1 MAKVLTLGEIM
12 LRLSTVES
20 RLAETSEM
28 QAHYGGGEA
37 NVAISLANFGHQAY
51 FASKVPDNAL
61 GLAVKRHLNR
71 FGVHTDYLLFGGQR
85 LGIYFLEQ
93 GVGIKAA
100 NVVYDRA
107 YSSFSQMKENEWE
120 RLDLFAGVDLFHLS
134 GITPALSPAWVELL
148 IKLMQEAKSR
158 KVKISFDINF
168 RGKLWSQAQ
177 ASVALK
183 QILPYVDYLSAGKL
197 DAQYLLGIE
206 NAQDLSLEQCYQE
219 MQKLYPNIQ
228 VIYSTNRTILSAKH
242 NQLQGTIYAQNQY
255 YKSEVI
261 DIPDIIDRVGG
272 GDAYSAGILHGL
284 LSGYSTQETVNF
296 ATAASALKHMVY
308 GDCNQFTLEE
318 VQAYLENGS
327 SKINR

>member
-61 GLAVKRHLNR
+61 GLAVKHHLNR

-120 RLDLFAGVDLFHLS
+120 RLDLFAGIDLFHLS

-219 MQKLYPNIQ
+219 IKKRYPNIQ

-242 NQLQGTIYAQNQY
+242 NQLQGTIYSQNQY

-284 LSGYSTQETVNF
+284 LSGYSAQEIVNF

-318 VQAYLENGS
+318 VQAYLKNGS

>member
-284 LSGYSTQETVNF
+284 LSGYSAQEIVNF

-318 VQAYLENGS
+318 VQAYLKNGS

>member
-93 GVGIKAA
+93 GFGIKAA

-284 LSGYSTQETVNF
+284 LSGYSAQETVNF

>member
-61 GLAVKRHLNR
+61 GLAVKHHLNR

-93 GVGIKAA
+93 GFGIKAA

-120 RLDLFAGVDLFHLS
+120 RLDLFAGIDLFHLS

-219 MQKLYPNIQ
+219 IKKRYPNIQ

-242 NQLQGTIYAQNQY
+242 NQLQGTIYSQNQY

-284 LSGYSTQETVNF
+284 LSGYSAQEIVNF

-318 VQAYLENGS
+318 VQVYLENGS

>member
-1 MAKVLTLGEIM
+1 M
-12 LRLSTVES
+12 
-20 RLAETSEM
+20 
-28 QAHYGGGEA
+28 
-37 NVAISLANFGHQAY
+37 
-51 FASKVPDNAL
+51 
-61 GLAVKRHLNR
+61 
-71 FGVHTDYLLFGGQR
+71 
-85 LGIYFLEQ
+85 
-93 GVGIKAA
+93 
-100 NVVYDRA
+100 VYDRA

-120 RLDLFAGVDLFHLS
+120 RLDLFAGIDLFHLS

-219 MQKLYPNIQ
+219 IKKRYPNIQ

-242 NQLQGTIYAQNQY
+242 NQLQGTIYSQNQY

-284 LSGYSTQETVNF
+284 LSGYSAQEIVNF

-318 VQAYLENGS
+318 VQAYLKNGS

>member
-1 MAKVLTLGEIM
+1 M

-284 LSGYSTQETVNF
+284 LSGYSAQETVNF

>member
-51 FASKVPDNAL
+51 FASKVPDNTL
-61 GLAVKRHLNR
+61 GLAVKHHLNR

-93 GVGIKAA
+93 GFGIKAA

-120 RLDLFAGVDLFHLS
+120 RLDLFAGIDLFHLS

-219 MQKLYPNIQ
+219 IKKRYPNIQ

-242 NQLQGTIYAQNQY
+242 NQLQGTIYSQNQY

-284 LSGYSTQETVNF
+284 LSGYSAQEIVNF

-318 VQAYLENGS
+318 VQAYLKNGS

>member
-242 NQLQGTIYAQNQY
+242 NQLQGTIYSQNQY

-284 LSGYSTQETVNF
+284 LSGYSAQETVNF

-318 VQAYLENGS
+318 VQAYLKNGS

>member
-1 MAKVLTLGEIM
+1 MAEVLTLGEIM
-12 LRLSTVES
+12 LRLSTKEN
-20 RLAETSEM
+20 RLACTDELL
-28 QAHYGGGEA
+28 AHYGGGEA

-71 FGVHTDYLLFGGQR
+71 FGVHTDFLLFGGQR

-100 NVVYDRA
+100 NVIYDRA
-107 YSSFSQMKENEWE
+107 FSSFSQMAANEWE
-120 RLDLFAGVDLFHLS
+120 RMDLFAGIDLFHLS
-134 GITPALSPAWVELL
+134 GITPALSPAWLELL

-158 KVKISFDINF
+158 GVKISFDINF

-177 ASVALK
+177 AAEALK
-183 QILPYVDYLSAGKL
+183 QILPYVDYLSAGRL
-197 DAQYLLGIE
+197 DAKYLLGIKHAE
-206 NAQDLSLEQCYQE
+206 LLPLEQCYQE
-219 MQKLYPNIQ
+219 MQRLYPNIQ

-242 NQLQGTIYAQNQY
+242 NQLQGTLYYQNAY
-255 YKSEVI
+255 YESKVI
-261 DIPDIIDRVGG
+261 DIPEIVDRVGG

-284 LSGYSTQETVNF
+284 LSECEPQVIVDF

-318 VQAYLENGS
+318 VQAYLKNDS
-327 SKINR
+327 SKMNR

>member
-37 NVAISLANFGHQAY
+37 NVAISLVNFGHQAY

-61 GLAVKRHLNR
+61 GLAVKHHLNR

-93 GVGIKAA
+93 GFGIKAA

-120 RLDLFAGVDLFHLS
+120 RLDLFAGIDLFHLS
-134 GITPALSPAWVELL
+134 GITPALSLAWVELL

-219 MQKLYPNIQ
+219 IKKRYPNIQ

-242 NQLQGTIYAQNQY
+242 NQLQGTIYSQNQY

-284 LSGYSTQETVNF
+284 LSGYSAQEIVNF

-318 VQAYLENGS
+318 VQAYLKNGS

>member
-93 GVGIKAA
+93 GFGIKAA

-177 ASVALK
+177 ASVDLK

-242 NQLQGTIYAQNQY
+242 NQLQGTIYSQNQY

-284 LSGYSTQETVNF
+284 LSGYSAQETVNF

-308 GDCNQFTLEE
+308 GDGNQFTLEE
-318 VQAYLENGS
+318 VQAYLKNGS

>member
-242 NQLQGTIYAQNQY
+242 NRLQGTIYAQNQY
-255 YKSEVI
+255 YESEVI

-284 LSGYSTQETVNF
+284 LSGYSAQETVNF

>member
-1 MAKVLTLGEIM
+1 M
-12 LRLSTVES
+12 
-20 RLAETSEM
+20 
-28 QAHYGGGEA
+28 
-37 NVAISLANFGHQAY
+37 
-51 FASKVPDNAL
+51 
-61 GLAVKRHLNR
+61 
-71 FGVHTDYLLFGGQR
+71 
-85 LGIYFLEQ
+85 
-93 GVGIKAA
+93 
-100 NVVYDRA
+100 
-107 YSSFSQMKENEWE
+107 
-120 RLDLFAGVDLFHLS
+120 
-134 GITPALSPAWVELL
+134 
-148 IKLMQEAKSR
+148 
-158 KVKISFDINF
+158 
-168 RGKLWSQAQ
+168 
-177 ASVALK
+177 
-183 QILPYVDYLSAGKL
+183 
-197 DAQYLLGIE
+197 LGIE

-255 YKSEVI
+255 YESEVI

-284 LSGYSTQETVNF
+284 LSGYSAQETVNF

>member
-177 ASVALK
+177 ASVDLK

-242 NQLQGTIYAQNQY
+242 NQLQGTIYSQNQY

-284 LSGYSTQETVNF
+284 LSGYSAQEIVNF

-318 VQAYLENGS
+318 VQAYLKNGS

>member
-61 GLAVKRHLNR
+61 GLAVKHHLNR

-93 GVGIKAA
+93 GFGIKAA
-100 NVVYDRA
+100 NVVYDHA

-120 RLDLFAGVDLFHLS
+120 RLDLFAGIDLFHLS

-219 MQKLYPNIQ
+219 IKKRYPNIQ

-242 NQLQGTIYAQNQY
+242 NQLQGTIYSQNQY

-284 LSGYSTQETVNF
+284 LSGYSAQEIVNF

-318 VQAYLENGS
+318 VQAYLKNGS

>member
-107 YSSFSQMKENEWE
+107 YSSYSQMKENEWE

-219 MQKLYPNIQ
+219 MQKLYQNIQ

-242 NQLQGTIYAQNQY
+242 NQLQGTIYSQNQY

-284 LSGYSTQETVNF
+284 LSGYSAQETVNF

-318 VQAYLENGS
+318 VQAYLKNGS

>member
-61 GLAVKRHLNR
+61 GLAVKHHLNR

-120 RLDLFAGVDLFHLS
+120 RLDLFAGIDLFHLS

-284 LSGYSTQETVNF
+284 LSGYSAQETVNF

>member
-242 NQLQGTIYAQNQY
+242 NQLQGTIYSQNQY

-284 LSGYSTQETVNF
+284 LSGYSAQETVNF

>member
-61 GLAVKRHLNR
+61 GLAVKRHLSR
-71 FGVHTDYLLFGGQR
+71 FGVHTDYLLYGGQR

-120 RLDLFAGVDLFHLS
+120 RLDLFAGIDLFHLS

-255 YKSEVI
+255 YESEVI

-284 LSGYSTQETVNF
+284 LSGYSAQETVNF

>member
-158 KVKISFDINF
+158 KVKISFDVNF

-284 LSGYSTQETVNF
+284 LSGYSAQETVNF

-308 GDCNQFTLEE
+308 GDCNQFTLAE

>member
-61 GLAVKRHLNR
+61 GLAVKHHLNR

-93 GVGIKAA
+93 GFGIKAA

-120 RLDLFAGVDLFHLS
+120 RLDLFAGIDLFHLS

-219 MQKLYPNIQ
+219 IKKRYPNIQ

-242 NQLQGTIYAQNQY
+242 NQLQGTIYSQNQY

-284 LSGYSTQETVNF
+284 LSGYSAQEIVNF
-296 ATAASALKHMVY
+296 ATAASALKYMVY

-318 VQAYLENGS
+318 VQAYLKNGS

>member
-71 FGVHTDYLLFGGQR
+71 FGVHTDYLLFGSQR

-284 LSGYSTQETVNF
+284 LSGYSAQETVNF

>member
-61 GLAVKRHLNR
+61 GLAVKHHLNR

-120 RLDLFAGVDLFHLS
+120 RLDLFAGIDLFHLS

-255 YKSEVI
+255 YESEVI

-284 LSGYSTQETVNF
+284 LSGYSAQETVNF

-308 GDCNQFTLEE
+308 GDCNQFTLAE

>member
-120 RLDLFAGVDLFHLS
+120 RLDLFAGIDLFHLS

-242 NQLQGTIYAQNQY
+242 NRLQGTIYAQNQY
-255 YKSEVI
+255 YESEVI

-284 LSGYSTQETVNF
+284 LSGYSAQETVNF

>member
-120 RLDLFAGVDLFHLS
+120 RLDLFAGIDLFHLS

-284 LSGYSTQETVNF
+284 LSGYSAQETVNF

>member
-61 GLAVKRHLNR
+61 GLAVKHHLNR

-93 GVGIKAA
+93 GFGIKAA

-120 RLDLFAGVDLFHLS
+120 RLDLFAGIDLFHLS

-219 MQKLYPNIQ
+219 IKKRYPIIQ

-242 NQLQGTIYAQNQY
+242 NQLQGTIYSQNQY

-284 LSGYSTQETVNF
+284 LSGYSAQEIVNF

-318 VQAYLENGS
+318 VQAYLKNGS

>member
-120 RLDLFAGVDLFHLS
+120 RLDLFAGIDLFHLS

-206 NAQDLSLEQCYQE
+206 NAKDLSLEQCYQE
-219 MQKLYPNIQ
+219 MHKLYPNIQ

-255 YKSEVI
+255 YESEVI

-284 LSGYSTQETVNF
+284 LSGYSAQETVNF

-318 VQAYLENGS
+318 VQAYLENRS

>member
-206 NAQDLSLEQCYQE
+206 NTQDLSLEQCYQE
-219 MQKLYPNIQ
+219 MQKLYPNVQ

-255 YKSEVI
+255 YESEVI

-284 LSGYSTQETVNF
+284 LSGYSAQETVNF

-318 VQAYLENGS
+318 VQAYLKNGS

>member
-134 GITPALSPAWVELL
+134 GITPALSTAWVELL

-242 NQLQGTIYAQNQY
+242 NRLQGTIYAQNQY

-284 LSGYSTQETVNF
+284 LSGYSAQETVNF

-308 GDCNQFTLEE
+308 GDCNQFTLAE
-318 VQAYLENGS
+318 VQAYLENDS

>member
-120 RLDLFAGVDLFHLS
+120 RLDLFAGIDLFHLS

-242 NQLQGTIYAQNQY
+242 NQLQGTIYSQNQY
-255 YKSEVI
+255 YESEVI

-284 LSGYSTQETVNF
+284 LSGYSAQETVNF

>member
-61 GLAVKRHLNR
+61 GLAVKHHLNR
-71 FGVHTDYLLFGGQR
+71 FGIHTDYLLFGGQR

-93 GVGIKAA
+93 GFGIKAA

-242 NQLQGTIYAQNQY
+242 NQLQGTIYSQNQY

-284 LSGYSTQETVNF
+284 LSGYSAQETVNF

>member
-61 GLAVKRHLNR
+61 GLAVKHHLNR

-85 LGIYFLEQ
+85 LCIYFLEQ
-93 GVGIKAA
+93 GFGIKAA

-120 RLDLFAGVDLFHLS
+120 RLDLFAGIDLFHLS

-219 MQKLYPNIQ
+219 IKKRYPNIQ

-242 NQLQGTIYAQNQY
+242 NQLQGTIYSQNQY

-284 LSGYSTQETVNF
+284 LSGYSAQEIVNF

-318 VQAYLENGS
+318 VQSYLKNGS

>member
-242 NQLQGTIYAQNQY
+242 NRLQGTIYYQNQY

-284 LSGYSTQETVNF
+284 LSGYSAQETVNF

>member
-177 ASVALK
+177 ALVALK

-284 LSGYSTQETVNF
+284 LSGYSAQETVNF

>member
-61 GLAVKRHLNR
+61 GLAVKHHLNR

-93 GVGIKAA
+93 GFGIKAA

-284 LSGYSTQETVNF
+284 LSGYSAQETVNF

>member
-37 NVAISLANFGHQAY
+37 NVAISLANFGHRAY

-120 RLDLFAGVDLFHLS
+120 RLDLFAGIDLFHLS

-284 LSGYSTQETVNF
+284 LSGYSAQETVNF

>member
-120 RLDLFAGVDLFHLS
+120 RLDLFAGIDLFHLS

-242 NQLQGTIYAQNQY
+242 NQLQGTIYSQNQY

-284 LSGYSTQETVNF
+284 LSGYSAQEIVNF

-318 VQAYLENGS
+318 VQAYLKNGS

>member
-71 FGVHTDYLLFGGQR
+71 FGVHTDCLLFGGQR

-120 RLDLFAGVDLFHLS
+120 RLDLFAGIDLFHLS

-158 KVKISFDINF
+158 NVKISFDINF

-255 YKSEVI
+255 YESEVI

-284 LSGYSTQETVNF
+284 LSGYSAQETVNF

>member
-284 LSGYSTQETVNF
+284 LSGYSAQETVNF

>member
-120 RLDLFAGVDLFHLS
+120 RLDLFAGIDLFHLS

-242 NQLQGTIYAQNQY
+242 NRLQGTIYAQNQY
-255 YKSEVI
+255 YESEVI

-284 LSGYSTQETVNF
+284 LSGYSAQEIVNF

-318 VQAYLENGS
+318 VQAYLKNGS